1 MDPVLTA
8 SLGASVVV
16 TLILGI
22 GVGRY
27 WTTFLRRDESQDL
40 STLSPQALKMAIA
53 KDAQV
58 LANLPTR
65 LRAQVA
71 LEAFGAQI
79 ENRPLAFHTA
89 TTLQGLSGQNDART
103 RFIEKQGGN
112 QWTPPKTL
120 KVAGGG
126 VQS

>member
-1 MDPVLTA
+1 MDPVYTA

-27 WTTFLRRDESQDL
+27 WTTYLRRDEREDTSA
-40 STLSPQALKMAIA
+40 LSPQALKTAIQ

-58 LANLPTR
+58 LSSLPTR

-89 TTLQGLSGQNDART
+89 SALQGLSGQNDART
-103 RFIEKQGGN
+103 RFIEKHGGN
-112 QWTPPKTL
+112 HWTPPKTL
-120 KVAGGG
+120 KAAGGG
-126 VQS
+126 AQS